1 MVASHPSCLGMR
13 AVIPPLVLQRHR
25 PEQQEPRSY
34 NSQFESRL
42 SPQSCIFQRRV
53 HWDPTEPEDQVP
65 EPTSRSAMPKT
76 ELQPWSTP
84 SVPMP
89 PWRRCTHSNVTAP
102 ALPSYSCCCLFC
114 CAPLA
119 PSPDDAGYIQHGT
132 RAVGKLMPS
141 PLPRWWLW
149 RGRRCANEDA
159 ELQGR
164 RCIVGLSA
172 PDVHSE
178 GNGAG
183 SLTRSVHVGSHCCG
197 CILPAP
203 PCQQHFAIGSALPFP
218 PIISIFCC
226 CSRVCLITR
235 FALLAAL
242 ILLAALRTGR
252 ATGGD

>member
-1 MVASHPSCLGMR
+1 
-13 AVIPPLVLQRHR
+13 
-25 PEQQEPRSY
+25 
-34 NSQFESRL
+34 
-42 SPQSCIFQRRV
+42 
-53 HWDPTEPEDQVP
+53 
-65 EPTSRSAMPKT
+65 
-76 ELQPWSTP
+76 
-84 SVPMP
+84 
-89 PWRRCTHSNVTAP
+89 
-102 ALPSYSCCCLFC
+102 
-114 CAPLA
+114 
-119 PSPDDAGYIQHGT
+119 
-132 RAVGKLMPS
+132 
-141 PLPRWWLW
+141 
-149 RGRRCANEDA
+149 
-159 ELQGR
+159 
-164 RCIVGLSA
+164 VGLSA

-218 PIISIFCC
+218 PPIISIFCC